1 MQKWKPRGD
10 TALLYEFLPG
20 DRSGQTHS
28 FAQALSVLAR
38 YRNGKTGLRLLDLG
52 CGTGESFERFRRAAD
67 QISWV
72 GVDIVESQEVNARI
86 PKGYPICTYDGVR
99 IPIKSGSMDIVYS
112 HQVFEHVRHPE
123 PLLVE
128 ILRVL
133 KTGGWFVGS
142 TSHLEPFHSR
152 SYWNFTPFGFCS
164 LLKSTGFTEIFI
176 RPGIDAPSLI
186 SRRLLAPLKG
196 ARLFD
201 TFFTHESPLNL
212 TLECLLRLARVDV
225 KRRNA
230 AKLLFAGQFC
240 FAAAKNGAHPTNQ
253 CGAANSAGRV

>member
-1 MQKWKPRGD
+1 MWKPRGD

-20 DRSGQTHS
+20 DRSSQTHS
-28 FAQALSVLAR
+28 FAQALSVLAQ
-38 YRNGKTGLRLLDLG
+38 YRDGGTELRLLDLG
-52 CGTGESFERFRRAAD
+52 CGTGDSFERFRKAAD
-67 QISWV
+67 LSWI
-72 GVDIVESQEVNARI
+72 GVDIAESQEVNKRI
-86 PKGYPICTYDGVR
+86 PRGYPICTYDGVH
-99 IPIKSGSMDIVYS
+99 IPIKTESIDLVYS

-123 PLLVE
+123 PLLAE

-133 KTGGWFVGS
+133 KTSGWFVGS

-164 LLKSTGFTEIFI
+164 LLKTAGFTKIVI

-186 SRRLLAPLKG
+186 MRRLFAPLKG
-196 ARLFD
+196 ARLFN

-212 TLECLLRLARVDV
+212 TFESLLHLARVDV

-230 AKLLFAGQFC
+230 IKLLFAGQFC
-240 FAAAKNGAHPTNQ
+240 FVAAKNGASNRTAP
-253 CGAANSAGRV
+253 SAGRV